1 MNNLL
6 VPTFAEGFM
15 GRTSSFTRQSG
26 VIDRALKLYKDP
38 RIVRERREFGNAVD
52 RIVRVVL

>member
-1 MNNLL
+1 
-6 VPTFAEGFM
+6 M

-38 RIVRERREFGNAVD
+38 RIVRERREFSNAVD